1 MFNAFILYN
10 RIKFDEQII
19 KYKDNLH
26 MKLSKIIIYSDLIG
40 KSYFKKRS
48 KFSI

>member
-10 RIKFDEQII
+10 RIKFDKQII

-40 KSYFKKRS
+40 KF
-48 KFSI
+48 